1 MNPVIS
7 NNFALTALKQGED
20 AFVCDLTNQ
29 MDAVPVDANGKVT
42 SKTDVSTTARIIKG
56 AGVIPSGITPSPA
69 ASMVIAGVTPTV
81 NIADG
86 EVTYTWSFAKGTTV
100 SDARYV
106 KKITLTYNGHSYSAD
121 FTLVT
126 DKSGATYNLLPSL
139 SEIPFVRNDSNVLI
153 PDSMYVYC
161 GYVKNQDG
169 TVTTVNGKG
178 DNQHT
183 NIDSRYY
190 IYYRIK
196 NADGTYGSYTQM
208 TKSGIKVNNS
218 DTYAAIEFVMSS
230 ATTVGGIA
238 DANIIDIEDVP
249 VVRQNERGYGIVCS
263 VQRNNFTEAQ
273 WNTDPGYGVIGHS
286 DTFTDT
292 SSIRN
297 GARKG
302 DLFTVV
308 GTATDTHNGHTA
320 TYRCTN
326 ASGNLSGVCIAHQIS
341 KAGDNTA
348 TVQLF
353 RRSATALTASDK
365 PTDTLTYT
373 FSTGKL
379 TGDGFNSWSQT
390 VPANDG
396 NPLYIIVATAYSS
409 SDTDTIA
416 ANEWSSPVLYNKD
429 GMHIAPV
436 FLYKRGATAPD
447 KPTAE
452 LTYTFSTGALT
463 GSGTNPLAGWSQN
476 IPSTDGHP
484 CWVIQATAVGTGT
497 TDKIA
502 ASEWSE
508 QSKLVED
515 GTSPY
520 VADLDNE
527 MDSVVCDADG
537 KTTSEQ
543 YIETNVCF
551 YKGNTKQTIKSSGG
565 IVCKIG
571 SYELGSDYAAEGSPT
586 PAATYKAVVTGLGT
600 TSAKVKIYIKSGTSI
615 TSTNITITV
624 KSTIDGADRTA
635 DLVLTMNGIRP
646 GGKGENAIL
655 YNLMPSV
662 SEINIGRTDAGGYS
676 PTTFELTCGYKK
688 NNGGTIT
695 SVENATSR
703 IDSKYYI
710 YYRRRT
716 RSDQSWEG
724 TYFRYDYYR
733 SDSSHSLTALDV
745 TTYDAVE
752 FIICTASATSLYVSN
767 IGNYTLI
774 DKETV
779 PVISDGKKGD
789 GGNGINNVTLYR
801 MFTQGFEEPLANDS
815 GWKAPS
821 DSNYPTETGLSK
833 ENRYLWQ
840 KKVTTY
846 TKTSNT
852 TTEISL
858 LAQFDSGLCENILE
872 DTAFLSEGQME
883 AWDEKNGVIGVNTIG
898 GHNSFGGDPVWANQY
913 TELLKQ
919 RVYRSG
925 VIQKLKSNTWYTLS
939 FVAAQ
944 ANYGTLFSGTTYNG
958 DGDTN
963 YGYVNK
969 VHKQFFVEK
978 NNTVK
983 LQFTGYNA
991 SSNVRMTCYLYCRRA
1006 SSSDWEISTSQ
1017 QITGT
1022 GVKTVTLTLQNTTG
1036 RDAFFECEV
1045 VVYDTS
1051 TGNINTNSG
1060 SNYRGYIQALTI
1072 DRGARMASYLYRS
1085 DNGQAVIH
1093 SASAPWY
1100 VDGKKITAATTLD
1113 DGESGNPLRKGT
1125 YADFN
1130 NDGGVYWQLSPDHVR
1145 HTVTFKT
1152 PTLVSGV
1159 DYCVL
1164 FRLTA
1169 ESNYGWVSMPK
1180 LEENTM
1186 STDWIENTNDRM
1198 ADDIQ
1203 HVYVGAWKAS
1213 TDDVSTHYFYGG
1225 GTGVRHV
1232 VRAKESVSGA
1242 KTYFRMKKRT
1252 TSAGYKSTIEPYN
1265 DTEHWE
1271 KADFLKFV
1279 AAEFM
1284 LVDEAIINF
1293 AQTNRILV
1301 YNSSGNVA
1309 AGMGG
1314 AEGGDNDYPLW
1325 VGANYAQRGNAP
1337 FRVTLTGKLYA
1348 TEANIRGRI
1357 EGSVRNPFKLVYDSF
1372 STYDKDNL
1380 AMMTE
1385 EGWGAKTSFSLS
1397 WDVNQSGR
1405 VIRLS
1410 SYAWNSNNFPTAGWG
1425 VIDAPTGKY
1434 FYENGRRFSHL
1445 YFSREMIELVGYGT
1459 DTTFYGWVVTKRV
1472 DFMTE
1477 KAYGMENRCI
1487 MMGRILG
1494 ATTSNG
1500 TTVTGKGYRFDGNS
1514 VDAPSV
1520 QLTRQDAGVYK
1531 LTIPTSWKL
1540 TEDSIQVQT
1549 SPIGYVKD
1557 GGNMLLNASV
1567 RSFEKSGGY
1576 ISAII
1581 FQLSDDDS
1589 TNDGDMYFA
1598 IYNMEQYLQWM
1609 AN

>member
-56 AGVIPSGITPSPA
+56 AGIIPSGITPTPA

-139 SEIPFVRNDSNVLI
+139 SEIPFVRDDSNVLI
-153 PDSMYVYC
+153 PSSMYVYC

-208 TKSGIKVNNS
+208 TKSGINVNNS

-326 ASGNLSGVCIAHQIS
+326 ASGNLSGVCVAHQIS

-365 PTDTLTYT
+365 PTGTLTYT

-416 ANEWSSPVLYNKD
+416 VNEWSSPVLYNKD

-447 KPTAE
+447 KPTVE

-508 QSKLVED
+508 QCKLVED

-527 MDSVVCDADG
+527 MDSVACDADG

-571 SYELGSDYAAEGSPT
+571 SYELGPDYAAEGSPT
-586 PAATYKAVVTGLGT
+586 PAVTYKAVVTGLGT

-716 RSDQSWEG
+716 RSNQTWEG

-752 FIICTASATSLYVSN
+752 FIICTASSISFYVSN
-767 IGNYTLI
+767 IGNYTLV

-789 GGNGINNVTLYR
+789 GGPTGNGISSDEFYYCQTTTV
-801 MFTQGFEEPLANDS
+801 EPPQTTYL
-815 GWKAPS
+815 
-821 DSNYPTETGLSK
+821 TETYGWYLRGSANCPTAPTGK
-833 ENRYLWQ
+833 NNYLWECRYIQ
-840 KKVTTY
+840 YSVDTSQNKKILRLVLMRD
-846 TKTSNT
+846 
-852 TTEISL
+852 TEVKPNL
-858 LAQFDSGLCENILE
+858 LEQTAFDSEDSMDKWMHNLGSIENIGEVIPQARGALN
-872 DTAFLSEGQME
+872 AFGAFPTSASEKDFLQQTVFNPGTLAKIQN
-883 AWDEKNGVIGVNTIG
+883 NG
-898 GHNSFGGDPVWANQY
+898 
-913 TELLKQ
+913 
-919 RVYRSG
+919 
-925 VIQKLKSNTWYTLS
+925 WYTLS
-939 FVAAQ
+939 FYARTRRYVDMDG
-944 ANYGTLFSGTTYNG
+944 NTYGFYFQNIYLKAGTYKLQYNG
-958 DGDTN
+958 RCSVSAYNNNVSLNGYLWYSGDHGQTEDWGKSTNTSLLSKADTTVTTGNFTVSVAGYYKIGFYAYKTSGHAGTENDIVHINWWRILSVGDNSQIYTFLYPTAVKNGSTYFVDGVVKSNLPTDCNVCWQLDEDDDDCDNLGWTRHSVTFQTKSSITMAEQN
-963 YGYVNK
+963 VLFRMYNTYV
-969 VHKQFFVEK
+969 EICM
-978 NNTVK
+978 VK
-983 LQFTGYNA
+983 LEQNA
-991 SSNVRMTCYLYCRRA
+991 MPTE
-1006 SSSDWEISTSQ
+1006 W
-1017 QITGT
+1017 
-1022 GVKTVTLTLQNTTG
+1022 
-1036 RDAFFECEV
+1036 CENEH
-1045 VVYDTS
+1045 DTS
-1051 TGNINTNSG
+1051 TECSHNPCGTW
-1060 SNYRGYIQALTI
+1060 
-1072 DRGARMASYLYRS
+1072 
-1085 DNGQAVIH
+1085 V
-1093 SASAPWY
+1093 
-1100 VDGKKITAATTLD
+1100 
-1113 DGESGNPLRKGT
+1113 SGNT
-1125 YADFN
+1125 Y
-1130 NDGGVYWQLSPDHVR
+1130 Y
-1145 HTVTFKT
+1145 
-1152 PTLVSGV
+1152 
-1159 DYCVL
+1159 YC
-1164 FRLTA
+1164 
-1169 ESNYGWVSMPK
+1169 N
-1180 LEENTM
+1180 
-1186 STDWIENTNDRM
+1186 
-1198 ADDIQ
+1198 
-1203 HVYVGAWKAS
+1203 
-1213 TDDVSTHYFYGG
+1213 
-1225 GTGVRHV
+1225 GVRDV
-1232 VRAKESVSGA
+1232 VRALDSANGG
-1242 KTYFRMKKRT
+1242 YNWFRMKRRT
-1252 TSAGYKSTIEPYN
+1252 TFLGYKSTIQPYA
-1265 DTEHWE
+1265 DTDHWE
-1271 KADFLKFV
+1271 KGNKMKFTIVDSMFAEEIFTDKLTVARLLTTPDDRGAHVEMHDAVLDIFGTHAFPNIRLGIDDDGCAVLKFFNKDGLLMYDLGPAGISQTV
-1279 AAEFM
+1279 SQ
-1284 LVDEAIINF
+1284 DEVSRF
-1293 AQTNRILV
+1293 LDRYQL
-1301 YNSSGNVA
+1301 
-1309 AGMGG
+1309 
-1314 AEGGDNDYPLW
+1314 
-1325 VGANYAQRGNAP
+1325 VGAN
-1337 FRVTLTGKLYA
+1337 
-1348 TEANIRGRI
+1348 
-1357 EGSVRNPFKLVYDSF
+1357 
-1372 STYDKDNL
+1372 DN
-1380 AMMTE
+1380 
-1385 EGWGAKTSFSLS
+1385 S
-1397 WDVNQSGR
+1397 DVEMDDAY
-1405 VIRLS
+1405 
-1410 SYAWNSNNFPTAGWG
+1410 SYYNKIFNKNTAGQST
-1425 VIDAPTGKY
+1425 AMY
-1434 FYENGRRFSHL
+1434 FYEAKITANIFDAGQYCASADDAQAANKRMFLEPAATTPSGRKYIRDIAKFTGLVRFSRFGNGQPMGGL
-1445 YFSREMIELVGYGT
+1445 YMTDRSWVLCDQTIYEGRAVPDDYDTSLDGTSLEVNFYTDDEGYYIDPIYYCWVIHFVNGEQVEGKF
-1459 DTTFYGWVVTKRV
+1459 FYYNKSKV
-1472 DFMTE
+1472 D
-1477 KAYGMENRCI
+1477 
-1487 MMGRILG
+1487 L
-1494 ATTSNG
+1494 
-1500 TTVTGKGYRFDGNS
+1500 
-1514 VDAPSV
+1514 
-1520 QLTRQDAGVYK
+1520 
-1531 LTIPTSWKL
+1531 
-1540 TEDSIQVQT
+1540 
-1549 SPIGYVKD
+1549 IG
-1557 GGNMLLNASV
+1557 
-1567 RSFEKSGGY
+1567 
-1576 ISAII
+1576 
-1581 FQLSDDDS
+1581 
-1589 TNDGDMYFA
+1589 
-1598 IYNMEQYLQWM
+1598 
-1609 AN
+1609 

>member
-56 AGVIPSGITPSPA
+56 AGVIPSGITPTPA

-139 SEIPFVRNDSNVLI
+139 SEIPFVRDDSNVLI
-153 PDSMYVYC
+153 PSSMYVYC

-365 PTDTLTYT
+365 PTGTLTYT

-508 QSKLVED
+508 QRKLVED

-527 MDSVVCDADG
+527 MDSVACDADG

-551 YKGNTKQTIKSSGG
+551 YKGNTKQTIKSSEG

-600 TSAKVKIYIKSGTSI
+600 TNANVKIYIKSGTSI

-635 DLVLTMNGIRP
+635 NLVLTMNGIRP

-716 RSDQSWEG
+716 RSNQTWEG

-752 FIICTASATSLYVSN
+752 FIICTASSISFYVSN
-767 IGNYTLI
+767 IGNYTLV

-789 GGNGINNVTLYR
+789 GGPTGNGISSDEFYYCQTTTV
-801 MFTQGFEEPLANDS
+801 EPPQTTYL
-815 GWKAPS
+815 
-821 DSNYPTETGLSK
+821 TETYGWYLRGSANCPTAPTGK
-833 ENRYLWQ
+833 NNYLWECRYIQ
-840 KKVTTY
+840 YSVDTSQNKKILRLVLMRD
-846 TKTSNT
+846 
-852 TTEISL
+852 TEVKPNL
-858 LAQFDSGLCENILE
+858 LEQTAFDSEDSMDKWMHNLGSIENVGEVIPQARGALN
-872 DTAFLSEGQME
+872 AFGAFPTS
-883 AWDEKNGVIGVNTIG
+883 ASEKNFLQQVVFDPGVLAKI
-898 GHNSFGGDPVWANQY
+898 
-913 TELLKQ
+913 
-919 RVYRSG
+919 
-925 VIQKLKSNTWYTLS
+925 KSNEWYTLS
-939 FVAAQ
+939 FYARTRRYVDMDG
-944 ANYGTLFSGTTYNG
+944 NTYGFYFQNIYLKAGTYKLQYNG
-958 DGDTN
+958 RCSVSAYNNNVSLNGYLWYSGDHGQTEDWGKSTNTSLLSKADTTVTTGNFTVSVAGYYKIGFYAYKTSGHAGTENDIVHINWWRILSVGDNSQIYTFLYPTAVKNGSTYFVDGVVKSNLPTDCNVCWQLDEDDDDCDNLGWTRHSVTFQTKSSITMAEQN
-963 YGYVNK
+963 VLFRMYNTYV
-969 VHKQFFVEK
+969 EICM
-978 NNTVK
+978 VK
-983 LQFTGYNA
+983 LEQNA
-991 SSNVRMTCYLYCRRA
+991 MPTE
-1006 SSSDWEISTSQ
+1006 W
-1017 QITGT
+1017 
-1022 GVKTVTLTLQNTTG
+1022 
-1036 RDAFFECEV
+1036 CENEH
-1045 VVYDTS
+1045 DTS
-1051 TGNINTNSG
+1051 TECSHNPCGTW
-1060 SNYRGYIQALTI
+1060 
-1072 DRGARMASYLYRS
+1072 
-1085 DNGQAVIH
+1085 V
-1093 SASAPWY
+1093 
-1100 VDGKKITAATTLD
+1100 
-1113 DGESGNPLRKGT
+1113 SGNT
-1125 YADFN
+1125 Y
-1130 NDGGVYWQLSPDHVR
+1130 Y
-1145 HTVTFKT
+1145 
-1152 PTLVSGV
+1152 
-1159 DYCVL
+1159 YC
-1164 FRLTA
+1164 
-1169 ESNYGWVSMPK
+1169 N
-1180 LEENTM
+1180 
-1186 STDWIENTNDRM
+1186 
-1198 ADDIQ
+1198 
-1203 HVYVGAWKAS
+1203 
-1213 TDDVSTHYFYGG
+1213 
-1225 GTGVRHV
+1225 GVRDV
-1232 VRAKESVSGA
+1232 VRALDSANGG
-1242 KTYFRMKKRT
+1242 YNWFRMKRRT
-1252 TSAGYKSTIEPYN
+1252 TFLGYKSTIQPYA
-1265 DTEHWE
+1265 DTDHWE
-1271 KADFLKFV
+1271 KGNKMKFTIVDSMFAEEIFTDKLTVARLLTTPDDRGAHVEMHDAVLDIFGTHAFPNIRLGIDDDGCAVLKFFNKDGRLMYDLGPSGISQTV
-1279 AAEFM
+1279 SQ
-1284 LVDEAIINF
+1284 DEVSRF
-1293 AQTNRILV
+1293 LDRYQL
-1301 YNSSGNVA
+1301 
-1309 AGMGG
+1309 
-1314 AEGGDNDYPLW
+1314 
-1325 VGANYAQRGNAP
+1325 VGAN
-1337 FRVTLTGKLYA
+1337 
-1348 TEANIRGRI
+1348 
-1357 EGSVRNPFKLVYDSF
+1357 
-1372 STYDKDNL
+1372 DNSDINMDD
-1380 AMMTE
+1380 AY
-1385 EGWGAKTSFSLS
+1385 
-1397 WDVNQSGR
+1397 
-1405 VIRLS
+1405 
-1410 SYAWNSNNFPTAGWG
+1410 SYYNKIFNKNTAGQPTAM
-1425 VIDAPTGKY
+1425 Y
-1434 FYENGRRFSHL
+1434 FYEAKITANVFDAGQYCASADDAQAANKRMFLEPASTTSSGRKYIRDIAKFTGLVRFSRFGNGQPMGGL
-1445 YFSREMIELVGYGT
+1445 
-1459 DTTFYGWVVTKRV
+1459 
-1472 DFMTE
+1472 FMT
-1477 KAYGMENRCI
+1477 NRSGTLCDQPVYE
-1487 MMGRILG
+1487 GRAVPDDYDISLDG
-1494 ATTSNG
+1494 SSLEVNFYTDDEGYYIDPIYYCWVIHFVNG
-1500 TTVTGKGYRFDGNS
+1500 EQVEGKFFYYNKS
-1514 VDAPSV
+1514 KVD
-1520 QLTRQDAGVYK
+1520 L
-1531 LTIPTSWKL
+1531 
-1540 TEDSIQVQT
+1540 
-1549 SPIGYVKD
+1549 IG
-1557 GGNMLLNASV
+1557 
-1567 RSFEKSGGY
+1567 
-1576 ISAII
+1576 
-1581 FQLSDDDS
+1581 
-1589 TNDGDMYFA
+1589 
-1598 IYNMEQYLQWM
+1598 
-1609 AN
+1609 